1 MSFEDQ
7 MSYETIQTER
17 LVLRSF
23 RDGDA
28 KRMSDILGDI
38 EVSKNHA
45 GVGHPFTISDARK
58 KIAELKLADSH
69 HKFYAMA
76 KKEASNQLIGS
87 IADGRSPDY
96 PLPELG
102 YWLSSNCWGNR
113 FMSEAVPIVIGRAFI
128 EDGWDKLV
136 SRFWNPISGRILG
149 NL

>member
-1 MSFEDQ
+1 
-7 MSYETIQTER
+7 
-17 LVLRSF
+17 
-23 RDGDA
+23 
-28 KRMSDILGDI
+28 
-38 EVSKNHA
+38 
-45 GVGHPFTISDARK
+45 
-58 KIAELKLADSH
+58 
-69 HKFYAMA
+69 MA

-136 SRFWNPISGRILG
+136 SRFWNPISGRILDYTG
-149 NL
+149 FKPTGFGHNSWWLSQGMKVNEIRVELSKESWLALQKGRST